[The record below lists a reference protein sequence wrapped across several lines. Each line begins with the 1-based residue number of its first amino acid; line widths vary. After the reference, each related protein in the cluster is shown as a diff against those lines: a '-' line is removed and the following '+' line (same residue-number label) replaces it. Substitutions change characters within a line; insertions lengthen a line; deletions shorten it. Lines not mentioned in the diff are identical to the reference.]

1 MNASRSHTFGFTD
14 GVGYFGR
21 LASVLGAWY
30 VAYYPQIRAM
40 CAPQRPVDRCANH
53 TRVLSTYLPV
63 SIWTV
68 NFLPPSVMSV
78 VYSTSPTSATDEVPV
93 ILALR
98 ARFELRRVR
107 GLPWM
112 PSRTAPA
119 NWHTRPSKKGVAS
132 SEGFMAVKQRGY
144 QGATEENRSI
154 SMSAAAPWTRR
165 WLWRWAWPY
174 HGPGGCQNAGHS
186 GPLRDS
192 FRWSLFPTRK

>member
-1 MNASRSHTFGFTD
+1 MWIRMNASRSHTFGFTD
-14 GVGYFGR
+14 GVGHFGR

-78 VYSTSPTSATDEVPV
+78 VYSTSPTSAMDEIPV

-112 PSRTAPA
+112 PSRAAPA

-132 SEGFMAVKQRGY
+132 SEGFMAVGIGWQRRATARREAV
-144 QGATEENRSI
+144 GA
-154 SMSAAAPWTRR
+154 
-165 WLWRWAWPY
+165 
-174 HGPGGCQNAGHS
+174 PGRAVAVHTWNADPQWKTGSGCRERVQT
-186 GPLRDS
+186 P
-192 FRWSLFPTRK
+192 